1 MSAKGKIRWCKS
13 PQMGVSKNRGKTPQN
28 GWWKSWKTL
37 LKMDDLGGYPP
48 IFGNIQITVPKIP
61 FPEGLW
67 PSPPSSSLSRT
78 QPPAPAV
85 QPSVLRA
92 ACHRG
97 GWNSTAVLFKDV
109 GGAVTLS
116 IFFPKRYYCTW
127 IFWIGQI
134 PIVFVAFDIYQY
146 KYIYIYIS
154 IYEYIYIDI
163 YSPVGWPHTYIYIYI
178 HTHTHS
184 FWHFVH
190 LSTFFV
196 QTIPPCQLCSL
207 YTTGGLCSWVSS
219 PLPLW
224 AFRYLWCRCSGNAPL
239 LIRAECVLDMPGRV
253 SWSDSVGRR
262 CAESMRFFNLNASLV
277 FISSGTSRFFF
288 F

>member
-1 MSAKGKIRWCKS
+1 MQIATFFPSQKIR
-13 PQMGVSKNRGKTPQN
+13 
-28 GWWKSWKTL
+28 
-37 LKMDDLGGYPP
+37 
-48 IFGNIQITVPKIP
+48 

-67 PSPPSSSLSRT
+67 RSPPSSSLSRT

-85 QPSVLRA
+85 QRSVLRA

-109 GGAVTLS
+109 RGAVTL
-116 IFFPKRYYCTW
+116 PKISAKDTTVPEYLDRTNPNCFCCIWYIW
-127 IFWIGQI
+127 IYLYLYMLSGGGDHTF
-134 PIVFVAFDIYQY
+134 
-146 KYIYIYIS
+146 IYI
-154 IYEYIYIDI
+154 
-163 YSPVGWPHTYIYIYI
+163 
-178 HTHTHS
+178 HTHS

-224 AFRYLWCRCSGNAPL
+224 AFRCLWCRCSGNAPL
-239 LIRAECVLDMPGRV
+239 LIRAECVLDMSRRV
-253 SWSDSVGRR
+253 SWSESVGML
-262 CAESMRFFNLNASLV
+262 AEDLPSWCDFFNLNASLV
-277 FISSGTSRFFF
+277 FISSGTSRYFFKKMLGRCDCPQT
-288 F
+288 